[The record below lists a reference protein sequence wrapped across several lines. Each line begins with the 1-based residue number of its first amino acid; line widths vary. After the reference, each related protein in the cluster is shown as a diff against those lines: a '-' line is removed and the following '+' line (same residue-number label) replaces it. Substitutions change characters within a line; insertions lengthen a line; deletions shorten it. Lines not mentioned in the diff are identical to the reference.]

1 MTAAERPIGALV
13 DTRPAALPG
22 PGPILGRFARIEK
35 LDPPRHGADLWRAV
49 NDDDP
54 LWTYMGYGPF
64 GDEAAFTAWLG
75 ERAALSDPYSY
86 AVVDL
91 ATGKAVGIVT
101 LMEIRPA
108 MRVIEMGNIVYS
120 AALKRTCA
128 ATEAQ
133 YLMARHVFEELGYR
147 RYEWK
152 CNALNAPSM
161 RAARRYGFKY
171 EGIFRHHMIVKG
183 RNRDT
188 AWFAMTN
195 DDWPAARAAFE
206 RWLDPGNFD
215 HAGRQKESLAALN
228 GVGAAR

>member
-1 MTAAERPIGALV
+1 MSTDQPIGAIV
-13 DTRPAALPG
+13 DTKPAALPG
-22 PGPILGRFARIEK
+22 PGPIVGRQARVEK
-35 LDPPRHGADLWRAV
+35 LDPVRHGADLWQAV
-49 NDDDP
+49 SGDDI

-64 GDEAAFTAWLG
+64 ADEAAFKSWLD

-86 AVVDL
+86 AVIDL
-91 ATGKAVGIVT
+91 ASGKAVGIVT

-120 AALKRTCA
+120 GALKRSRA
-128 ATEAQ
+128 GTEAQ
-133 YLMARHVFEELGYR
+133 YLMARYVFEELGYR

-206 RWLDPGNFD
+206 RWLDPANFD
-215 HAGRQKESLAALN
+215 ADGRQKESLAALN

>member
-13 DTRPAALPG
+13 DTTPADLPQPG
-22 PGPILGRFARIEK
+22 PFSGGHARVEK
-35 LDPPRHGADLWRAV
+35 LAPELHAADLWRAV
-49 NDDDP
+49 QGDDA

-64 GDEAAFTAWLG
+64 ADETAFTSWLG

-86 AVVDL
+86 AVIDL
-91 ATGKAVGIVT
+91 ESGKAVGIVT

-108 MRVIEMGNIVYS
+108 MRVIEIGNIVYS
-120 AALKRTCA
+120 GALKRTRT
-128 ATEAQ
+128 ATEVQ
-133 YLMARHVFEELGYR
+133 YLMARYVFEDLGYR

-195 DDWPAARAAFE
+195 DDWPAAKAAFE
-206 RWLDPGNFD
+206 RWLDPANFD
-215 HAGRQKESLAALN
+215 GAGRQKESLAALN